1 VNNKRTFVVVSAAVV
16 VGFLGLASAALA
28 NDIDVSASGAEA
40 AREMRGNPLPWWWN
54 TPNQGAGSYAYQP
67 VQPSHGKVSKPKK

>member
-1 VNNKRTFVVVSAAVV
+1 MNNKRTIVAVSAAVV

-28 NDIDVSASGAEA
+28 NDIDVSAGGAEA
-40 AREMRGNPLPWWWN
+40 AQERGNPLPWWWN

-67 VQPSHGKVSKPKK
+67 VQPSHGRVSKPKK